1 MKTLITL
8 LLVLMLSATA
18 HADCEL
24 TIDSN
29 DAMQFDTT
37 AMSAPASCT
46 SITVTLTHSGTMA
59 ANVMGHNWVLV
70 KTSEMQAVLNDG
82 WPAGLDNDYVKPGD
96 DRVLAMTKVIG
107 GGETTS
113 VTFETAGMS
122 SDGDYTFVC
131 TFPGH
136 FAVMKGSFKLT

>member
-1 MKTLITL
+1 MKTLRAL
-8 LLVLMLSATA
+8 LLFTLSASA
-18 HADCEL
+18 VADCEL

-46 SITVTLTHSGTMA
+46 QVTVTLTHSGTMA

-70 KTSEMQAVLNDG
+70 KTADMQAVLNDG
-82 WPAGLDNDYVKPGD
+82 WPAGLNNQYVKPGD
-96 DRVLAMTKVIG
+96 DRVIAMTDVIG
-107 GGETTS
+107 GGESTS
-113 VTFETAGMS
+113 VTFDTSGLS
-122 SDGDYTFVC
+122 TDGDYTFVC

-136 FAVMKGSFKLT
+136 FSVMKGTFKLT